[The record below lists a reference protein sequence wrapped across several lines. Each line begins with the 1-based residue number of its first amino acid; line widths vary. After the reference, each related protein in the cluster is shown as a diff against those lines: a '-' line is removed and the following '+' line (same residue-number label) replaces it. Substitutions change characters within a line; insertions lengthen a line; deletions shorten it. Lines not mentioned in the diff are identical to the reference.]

1 MARTLNISN
10 EHDKNTLSTIL
21 QKATQSA
28 NLNFIIGSG
37 CSCPAIS
44 TLGNIEKRIQ
54 RLIDKG
60 KPDKADRKLFGY
72 LKPFIKSVEM
82 LKNNPDEDHAHVL
95 ERYKS
100 FLGLISKVLFER
112 KNNIISKQATIFST
126 NYDLFIEKASESF
139 LGSLKL
145 NDGFIRNP
153 SLDGRYKFS
162 TADYFTSIY
171 NNGNLYNYQVQI
183 PSVNLIKLHGS
194 LSWISEDGS
203 ILFSVNHLASLKEE
217 METVGEDTE
226 ISKVQEI
233 IGKFSVILP
242 NKQKFKDTL
251 MNQFYYDLLRI
262 YANELDK
269 ENTLLL
275 AEGFSFDDEH
285 ILEITTRA
293 LRNPTLRLVIFCFK
307 EDELAKYEEKFKRHG
322 NVDIIYSEGREIDFA
337 EFNTI
342 LSDILPKYFVK
353 TPSGVEGEAN
363 A

>member
-1 MARTLNISN
+1 MARALNISN
-10 EHDKNTLSTIL
+10 KNDKETIATIL

-37 CSCPAIS
+37 CSYPAID
-44 TLGNIEKRIQ
+44 TLGNIEKKIQ
-54 RLIDKG
+54 SLIDRG
-60 KPDKADRKLFGY
+60 KQNKADRKLFGY
-72 LKPFIKSVEM
+72 LKPFVESVEM
-82 LKNNPDEDHAHVL
+82 LRNTPDEAHAHVL

-183 PSVNLIKLHGS
+183 PSVNLIKFHGS
-194 LSWISEDGS
+194 LSWISEGGS
-203 ILFSVNHLASLKEE
+203 ILFSVDHLASLKKE
-217 METVGEDTE
+217 MEKVKKDEE
-226 ISKVQEI
+226 ISKVREI
-233 IGKFSVILP
+233 IDKFSVILP
-242 NKQKFKDTL
+242 NKEKFKDTL
-251 MNQFYYDLLRI
+251 MNQYYYDLLRI

-269 ENTLLL
+269 ENTLLV
-275 AEGFSFDDEH
+275 AEGFSFADEH
-285 ILEITTRA
+285 ILEITIRA
-293 LRNPTLRLVIFCFK
+293 LRNPTLRLVIFCFE
-307 EDELAKYEEKFKRHG
+307 EDELSKYEEKFKRHG
-322 NVDIIYSEGREIDFA
+322 NVDIVYSKEKKIDFA
-337 EFNTI
+337 DFNTI
-342 LSDILPKYFVK
+342 FRDILPKDFVK
-353 TPSGVEGEAN
+353 TLSGTEGKVN